1 MNLQT
6 AHWLIFDVCLLHI
19 QNSLIHISVNCDEI
33 AEMTFV
39 LQGKKQFLSPA
50 IETKAIQKLA
60 EYMTVYNKED
70 LTTNQLVPFVLIC
83 LVPARLPRL

>member
-1 MNLQT
+1 VAPILWN
-6 AHWLIFDVCLLHI
+6 FLLFI
-19 QNSLIHISVNCDEI
+19 VKPQNFRMKKNQI
-33 AEMTFV
+33 V